1 MKKIICL
8 SAVLLIL
15 VGVTCA
21 MAADAKVTKTVL
33 TKENQ
38 AVLKG
43 TWAGTMDFSRSEK
56 CNMVMEIANDAAPFK
71 GTMNLSNLPPSVAT
85 FPGNF
90 ANATTYGGPFENGI
104 ITNKGD
110 FLISGQAGNMGEFT
124 LMGQTKLTGWF
135 YLWGTRG
142 TITLTKKA
150 APAAAPAAPA
160 ATKK

>member
-8 SAVLLIL
+8 SAMLLIL
-15 VGVTCA
+15 VGTTCA

-38 AVLKG
+38 AALKG

-56 CNMVMEIANDAAPFK
+56 CGIVMEIANDAAPFK
-71 GTMNLSNLPPSVAT
+71 GTINLSNLPPSVAS

-90 ANATTYGGPFENGI
+90 ANSTTYGGPFENGI

-110 FLISGQAGNMGEFT
+110 FLISGQAGNFGEFQ
-124 LMGQTKLTGWF
+124 LMGKEKLTGWF
-135 YLWGTRG
+135 YLWGTKG

-150 APAAAPAAPA
+150 APAAPA